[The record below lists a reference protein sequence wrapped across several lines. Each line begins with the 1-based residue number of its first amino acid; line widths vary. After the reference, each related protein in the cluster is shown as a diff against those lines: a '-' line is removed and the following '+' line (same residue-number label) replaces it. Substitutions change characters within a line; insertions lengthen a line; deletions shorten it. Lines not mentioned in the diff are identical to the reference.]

1 MSNQPTSHLA
11 TNKQEGLVVWFT
23 GLSGSGKSSLAQ
35 ALHQELLIKNYLVNV
50 LDGDIV
56 RLGLCSDLGFSALD
70 RSENI
75 RRIAEVSKLFLKNG
89 FITIVAFI
97 SPFEKDRLIAKKIIG
112 RENFI
117 EVYCN
122 APVAVCETR
131 DVKGLYAKAR
141 RGEIKNFTGVSDP
154 YEAPLE
160 ADLTID
166 SSKESVDE
174 GLKKI
179 LLFLESRTSFKGA

>member
-1 MSNQPTSHLA
+1 MPNQNISQEKI
-11 TNKQEGLVVWFT
+11 NKQEGLVIWFT
-23 GLSGSGKSSLAQ
+23 GLSGSGKSTLAQ
-35 ALHQELLIKNYLVNV
+35 ALLQELLIKNYLVNV
-50 LDGDIV
+50 LDGDLV
-56 RLGLCSDLGFSALD
+56 RRGLCSDLSFSSPD

-75 RRIAEVSKLFLKNG
+75 RRIAEVSKLFFQNG

-97 SPFEKDRLIAKKIIG
+97 SPFEKDRLMAKKIIG

-117 EVYCN
+117 EVYCSSPI
-122 APVAVCETR
+122 AACETR

-154 YEAPLE
+154 YEPPLK
-160 ADLTID
+160 ADLTIN

-179 LLFLESRTSFKGA
+179 LVFLKSRTPPKGA

>member
-1 MSNQPTSHLA
+1 MPNQNISQEKI
-11 TNKQEGLVVWFT
+11 NNQEGLVIWFT
-23 GLSGSGKSSLAQ
+23 GLSGSGKSTLAQ
-35 ALHQELLIKNYLVNV
+35 ALLQELLIKNYLVNV
-50 LDGDIV
+50 LDGDLV
-56 RLGLCSDLGFSALD
+56 RRGLCSDLSFSTPD

-97 SPFEKDRLIAKKIIG
+97 SPFERDRLMAKKIIG

-117 EVYCN
+117 EVYCSS
-122 APVAVCETR
+122 PIAVCETR

-154 YEAPLE
+154 YEPPLE

-179 LLFLESRTSFKGA
+179 LLFLKSRTPPKGA

>member
-1 MSNQPTSHLA
+1 MSNQSISHPA
-11 TNKQEGLVVWFT
+11 PNGQEGLVVWFT

-35 ALHQELLIKNYLVNV
+35 ALHQELLIENYLVNV
-50 LDGDIV
+50 LDGDAV

-97 SPFEKDRLIAKKIIG
+97 SPFERDRLMAKKIIG

-117 EVYCN
+117 EIYCN
-122 APVAVCETR
+122 ASIAVCESR

-154 YEAPLE
+154 YEPPLE

-174 GLKKI
+174 ALKKI
-179 LLFLESRTSFKGA
+179 LLFLKLRTPPREA

>member
-1 MSNQPTSHLA
+1 MLNQNISQEKI
-11 TNKQEGLVVWFT
+11 NNQEGLVIWFT
-23 GLSGSGKSSLAQ
+23 GLSGSGKSTLAQ
-35 ALHQELLIKNYLVNV
+35 ALLQELLIKNYLVNV
-50 LDGDIV
+50 LDGDLV
-56 RLGLCSDLGFSALD
+56 RRGLCSDLSFSSPD

-75 RRIAEVSKLFLKNG
+75 RRIAEVSKLFFQNG

-97 SPFEKDRLIAKKIIG
+97 SPFEKDRLMAKKIIG
-112 RENFI
+112 RKNFI
-117 EVYCN
+117 EVYCSSPI
-122 APVAVCETR
+122 AACETR

-154 YEAPLE
+154 YEPPLE

-179 LLFLESRTSFKGA
+179 LLFLKSRTLLREA